1 METTTAGKGYVE
13 LQSRLN
19 KVEIYNKL
27 MNDGVGGLRSLA
39 DIAGGVSLPAD
50 WTLLFRTAQARLRS
64 FMPFRL
70 IGFYTIDEALSIFS
84 LVYCDPP
91 HDPSLLDQEVQASI
105 DDGTFAWALRH
116 INVTLLHTGNGKS
129 TLVLHPLTWAGQTV
143 GMMAGT
149 VDGTEVRIVDFSCSL
164 LTSICYLVAASLNG
178 SMDRPAATSPAG
190 QA

>member
-1 METTTAGKGYVE
+1 METTVAGKGGGD

-19 KVEIYNKL
+19 KIEIYNKL

-39 DIAGGVSLPAD
+39 DIAGGVSSPAD
-50 WTLLFRTAQARLRS
+50 WTLLFRTAQTRLRS

-70 IGFYTIDEALSIFS
+70 IGFYTIDEALSLFS

-91 HDPSLLDQEVQASI
+91 DDPSLLDLEVQASI
-105 DDGTFAWALRH
+105 EDGTFAWALRH
-116 INVTLLHTGNGKS
+116 INVTLLPSASGKS

-149 VDGTEVRIVDFSCSL
+149 VESHEVRIIDFSCSL

-178 SMDRPAATSPAG
+178 SMDQPIAESPSE